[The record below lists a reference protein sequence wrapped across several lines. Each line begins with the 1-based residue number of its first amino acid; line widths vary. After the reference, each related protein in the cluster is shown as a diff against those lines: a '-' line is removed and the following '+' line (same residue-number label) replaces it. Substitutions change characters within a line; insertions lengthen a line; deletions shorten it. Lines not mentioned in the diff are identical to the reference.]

1 MCILRSILYCII
13 LCKMNQH
20 IFIPQALFSALFWMK
35 LSKYALFPFC
45 KVLYSLSFDMLAVWR
60 QGKLRIVPK
69 AQDEMAF
76 GSKIGAQKSPD
87 VIEVT
92 PKS

>member
-1 MCILRSILYCII
+1 LQDESTYIYTAGV
-13 LCKMNQH
+13 
-20 IFIPQALFSALFWMK
+20 IFSVQFWMK
-35 LSKYALFPFC
+35 FTKYTLFHFR

-87 VIEVT
+87 VI
-92 PKS
+92 SGDF

>member
-1 MCILRSILYCII
+1 LQDESTYIYNTSV
-13 LCKMNQH
+13 
-20 IFIPQALFSALFWMK
+20 IFPALFWMK
-35 LSKYALFPFC
+35 LSKYTLFPFR

-87 VIEVT
+87 VI
-92 PKS
+92 SGDF

>member
-1 MCILRSILYCII
+1 
-13 LCKMNQH
+13 
-20 IFIPQALFSALFWMK
+20 
-35 LSKYALFPFC
+35 
-45 KVLYSLSFDMLAVWR
+45 MLAVWR

-87 VIEVT
+87 VI
-92 PKS
+92 SGDF